1 MVISRSLLNMSWTLK
16 KVLFVSIYNPTFIEA
31 NSFSRMRLII
41 KSRGL
46 TLLHSQSSFLFFKI
60 GILGDQFPAPAK
72 SAGITVSDLMLVE
85 LILLSQ

>member
-46 TLLHSQSSFLFFKI
+46 TLLHSQSSFFKI